1 MSYEAISER
10 DDVDRGISIFDLS
23 SSTGGENRLYEISI
37 EKPEEILS
45 HSVIQP
51 EPVVVETG
59 NIVNTGMAFPDLP
72 FPRGTF
78 HMIPNPNDPNPEPK
92 GDNIENAI
100 TKMLNNSW
108 LMIIG
113 GSLILMII
121 ICAFALIY
129 YFKNQKKS
137 GTVVYKFNS

>member
-1 MSYEAISER
+1 MSYEAIAQR
-10 DDVDRGISIFDLS
+10 GDVARGISILDLS
-23 SSTGGENRLYEISI
+23 SSTGGENRLYEIMI
-37 EKPEEILS
+37 EKPEQILS
-45 HSVIQP
+45 HSVTEP
-51 EPVVVETG
+51 EPIPPNG
-59 NIVNTGMAFPDLP
+59 NIVNNGMAFPDLP
-72 FPRGTF
+72 FPMGTF
-78 HMIPNPNDPNPEPK
+78 HMVPNPNDPNPEPK
-92 GDNIENAI
+92 ANIENAI

-137 GTVVYKFNS
+137 SSQVVYKFNS